1 MPAANSFL
9 SNPSHRKKL
18 LLAAILILWLVTL
31 FRVFSVLG
39 PDSDH
44 TSYNSDGA
52 IPIIMANDQ
61 RPITIFDYYYYA
73 AGRWGGWPMIT
84 ARLINHST
92 GYRWTPESF
101 NAVRAVWLFIG
112 ILVLALLNKRNALFI
127 VIAGLSLICLDE
139 TLRKRLFDSG
149 QVYAWQ
155 ITALILAWYSLRRL
169 LNEDLEDSNGKN
181 LFLKRALWG
190 FLLFWFSLLSIWSSF
205 ASGPFLG
212 FLAALEVAYLRLR
225 TGPAPVRSWRTKRYL
240 WGFALV
246 CAAILSEYLMRRN
259 YHRHGRKHFS
269 NSFETALALDVGF
282 LKENFYRQ
290 LINVTDFSLWPLLPL
305 MLLLVLVVAGS
316 FVYFRLTRRKDL
328 LAKLRNLVLDETVV
342 LIAGSFGIAV
352 LNFVPIVLVDH
363 VRLNDYDNRFLT
375 VTFLFGGLSGLLTL
389 YLAIRAFLTRANLA
403 KYGIPALLLAGV
415 LLVLVGFPKRKPND
429 LYQVEKETAL
439 ALSNKLPHAFL
450 IGGYWATYLFAPL
463 LPKDTLIPLPREG
476 DLERMPWTIEM
487 LRDEK
492 LVLVEYGRSNSFAS
506 DNPPEQLNQYGNRLR
521 LVDPKFYENDPY
533 EFALYVNTTN

>member
-9 SNPSHRKKL
+9 RYPSHQKKL
-18 LLAAILILWLVTL
+18 LLTAILILWLVTL

-101 NAVRAVWLFIG
+101 NAVRAVWLFVG
-112 ILVLALLNKRNALFI
+112 ILVLALLNKRHALFI
-127 VIAGLSLICLDE
+127 VIAGLSLICLDA

-169 LNEDLEDSNGKN
+169 LSEDLDGSSGKK
-181 LFLKRALWG
+181 LFLRRALWG

-205 ASGPFLG
+205 ASGPFLF
-212 FLAALEVAYLRLR
+212 FLAVLEVAYSRLR
-225 TGPAPVRSWRTKRYL
+225 TGPASFRAWRTKRYL
-240 WGFALV
+240 WSFVLV

-259 YHRHGRKHFS
+259 YYRHGLKHYRS
-269 NSFETALALDVGF
+269 SFETALALDVGF

-290 LINVTDFSLWPLLPL
+290 LINLTDFSLWPLLPL
-305 MLLLVLVVAGS
+305 MLLVVLVVAGS
-316 FVYFRLTRRKDL
+316 FVYFRLKRREDL
-328 LAKLRNLVLDETVV
+328 LTRSRNIVLDETVV

-352 LNFVPIVLVDH
+352 LNFVPIVFVDH

-389 YLAIRAFLTRANLA
+389 YLATRALLTKA
-403 KYGIPALLLAGV
+403 KLSKYGIPALLSVGV
-415 LLVLVGFPKRKPND
+415 LLLLVGFPTRKPNE

-439 ALSNKLPHAFL
+439 ALANKLPHAYL
-450 IGGYWATYLFAPL
+450 MGGYWATYLFAPL

-476 DLERMPWTIEM
+476 ELERMPWTIGR

-492 LVLVEYGRSNSFAS
+492 FVLVEYGRSNTFATHT
-506 DNPPEQLNQYGNRLR
+506 PPEQLNQYGNRLR
-521 LVDPKFYENDPY
+521 LVDPEFYKNDPY